1 LAAAFLRWSLP
12 ESLRDDALDD
22 VADGHALRLALF
34 GRRAADR
41 WYRRQVPL
49 FALRLR
55 FALLTGGPLAAP
67 PVRQPALTGSER
79 MTTILADV
87 RYGARGMVRNVFEF
101 ARSLEHAFAHLA
113 RHVLLPVQRTRNG
126 GDRNLRQPRH
136 VTNGYAIGHCR
147 PR

>member
-1 LAAAFLRWSLP
+1 MTHSPPRLAAAFLRWSLP

-22 VADGHALRLALF
+22 LADGHALRLTLL

-67 PVRQPALTGSER
+67 SVRQPALTGSER

-87 RYGARGMVRNVFEF
+87 RYGARGMVRNPMFTLIAVLTL
-101 ARSLEHAFAHLA
+101 ALGIA
-113 RHVLLPVQRTRNG
+113 RHPLLG
-126 GDRNLRQPRH
+126 
-136 VTNGYAIGHCR
+136 
-147 PR
+147 